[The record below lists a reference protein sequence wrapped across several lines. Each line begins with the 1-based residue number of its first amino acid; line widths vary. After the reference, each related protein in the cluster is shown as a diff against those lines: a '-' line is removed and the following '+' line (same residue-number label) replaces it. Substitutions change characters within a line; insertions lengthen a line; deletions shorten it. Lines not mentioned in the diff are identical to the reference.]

1 MTTQS
6 TLVEKFTQRYKTT
19 PRVFRAPGR
28 VNLIGEHTDYNDGF
42 VFPAAI
48 DFHTYVAACA
58 RTDHKLAIY
67 STNYNEA
74 VEIDLRDKSLKAK
87 KHWSDYVC
95 GVEFMLLS
103 DGQQITGANLLIES
117 NVPVG
122 AGLSSSAAL
131 EVAVASALLG
141 ISGLSMDCLRLA
153 LLCQRAEN

>member
-1 MTTQS
+1 MTMSSEQERVQE
-6 TLVEKFTQRYKTT
+6 VERKYADLFGSQ
-19 PRVFRAPGR
+19 PEFVVRAPGR

-87 KHWSDYVC
+87 KHSSDYVC
-95 GVEFMLLS
+95 GVAFMLLS
-103 DGQQITGANLLIES
+103 
-117 NVPVG
+117 
-122 AGLSSSAAL
+122 
-131 EVAVASALLG
+131 
-141 ISGLSMDCLRLA
+141 
-153 LLCQRAEN
+153 